1 MSLVYSSK
9 QEQVASLFTAY
20 RNDIDIYTE
29 DQDRDKLFYKKL
41 FSRLLEGTGINVR
54 DVYPLGSSSDVISAC
69 SADTDTTRKKIYI
82 VDGDIYLMFNPK
94 NIIPNLFVLDAYCIE
109 NYVIDEE
116 SVCNALCNLY
126 AEKECD
132 DIKKIFQ
139 FDALIKEH
147 LSSLMDLFYYFAL
160 EKKYTNV
167 FKLKSLGA
175 FYTKDKLNIEAIE
188 KEIKEIKERLLS
200 ANIKECDI
208 DSDLAQL
215 MIDFPKIP
223 SVFLRIVSGKD
234 YLIHMVS
241 CHASNVLS
249 IRTKYTKNAWKYNM
263 VQYCDLSRL
272 ASLRTAI
279 DAKCHASDEIS

>member
-29 DQDRDKLFYKKL
+29 DNDKDKLFYKKL

-54 DVYPLGSSSDVISAC
+54 DVYPLGSSSEVINAC

-82 VDGDIYLMFNPK
+82 VDGDIYLMINPK
-94 NIIPNLFVLDAYCIE
+94 NVIPNLFVLDSYCIE

-116 SVCNALCNLY
+116 GVCNALCNLY

-132 DIKKIFQ
+132 DIKNIFQ
-139 FDALIKEH
+139 FDALIEEH
-147 LSSLMDLFYYFAL
+147 LSPLMDLFYYFAL
-160 EKKYTNV
+160 EKKYTDV
-167 FKLKSLGA
+167 FDLKSLGA
-175 FYTKDKLNIEAIE
+175 FYTKNKLNVEAIE
-188 KEIKEIKERLLS
+188 NEIRDIKERLLN

-208 DSDLAQL
+208 ESDLAQL
-215 MIDFPKIP
+215 MIDFPKTP
-223 SVFLRIVSGKD
+223 SVFLRVVSGKD
-234 YLIHMVS
+234 YLIHMVA
-241 CHASNVLS
+241 CHASNVLR
-249 IRTKYTKNAWKYNM
+249 IRAKQTKNVWKYNM

-272 ASLRTAI
+272 ASLRNAI
-279 DAKCHASDEIS
+279 DTKCHASDEIS